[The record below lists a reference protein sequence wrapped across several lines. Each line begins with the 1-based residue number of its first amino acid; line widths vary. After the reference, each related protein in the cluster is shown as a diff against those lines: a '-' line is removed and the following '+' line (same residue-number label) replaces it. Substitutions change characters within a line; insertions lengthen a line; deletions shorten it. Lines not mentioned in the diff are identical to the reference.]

1 MSVSLSAMRNVAHT
15 AFMTAAIRALE
26 SERPDRLFT
35 DPFAR
40 SLAGEEGFR
49 MLRSPE
55 GGMPDAG
62 VYIAIRTRFF
72 DDFAVSAANAGIRQV
87 VLVAAGMDTRAL
99 RLEWPASTTVFE
111 LDDPQLLH
119 LKNSILGGHPSSAQ
133 CHRVPV
139 GVDLEGVW
147 SSVLEAAGFRASA
160 ASLWLAEGLF
170 YYLQENAVAAILAR
184 ISENSAPGSALGAD
198 FISRS
203 FLTSP
208 WMTRALNSLAKQGT
222 PWLSATNDPEGLLGS
237 LGWSAHVTSPGEPG
251 AGQGR
256 WPYPVLPR
264 SVKEVPHSFMV
275 TAHKEEQRQGTS

>member
-1 MSVSLSAMRNVAHT
+1 
-15 AFMTAAIRALE
+15 MTAAIRALE

-40 SLAGEEGFR
+40 SLAGEEGFK

-55 GGMPDAG
+55 RGMPDVG
-62 VYIAIRTRFF
+62 PYIAIRTRFF
-72 DDFAVSAANAGIRQV
+72 DEFAVSVANDGIRQV

-111 LDDPQLLH
+111 LDDPELLKV
-119 LKNSILGGHPSSAQ
+119 KNRILGRDSPAL
-133 CHRVPV
+133 CRRVAV
-139 GVDLEGVW
+139 GTDLEGSW
-147 SSVLEAAGFRASA
+147 TSALRAAGFRANA
-160 ASLWLAEGLF
+160 PSLWIAEGLF
-170 YYLQENAVAAILAR
+170 YYLQENAVAEILAR
-184 ISENSAPGSALGAD
+184 LSEDSAPGSALAAD

-208 WMTRALNSLAKQGT
+208 WMRTALDSLAKNGT
-222 PWLSATNDPEGLLGS
+222 PWLSATDDPEGLLRL

-264 SVKEVPHSFMV
+264 TLKDVPHSFMV
-275 TAHKEEQRQGTS
+275 TAHREEQRQGAC